1 MIQHKDSK
9 EPKIRQ
15 MIRNGILSDSDIA
28 LCCGVT
34 WKHVK
39 DVKLKMKQ
47 EASGSR
53 SNVG

>member
-1 MIQHKDSK
+1 MTQHSDSK

-28 LCCGVT
+28 LCCGVS

-39 DVKLKMKQ
+39 DVKRKMQ
-47 EASGSR
+47 AEASENR

>member
-1 MIQHKDSK
+1 MGQHTDSK
-9 EPKIRQ
+9 EPKIRK
-15 MIRNGILSDSDIA
+15 MIANGILSDSDIA

-34 WKHVK
+34 WQHVK
-39 DVKLKMKQ
+39 YVKRKMTE